1 MEKSYH
7 LHCTGNCD
15 NQVIWGDGS
24 NFSTSGDYEVMSLSR
39 GTRCVDIQNYA
50 RAPYLNDLRGSAC
63 SLLRTKTI
71 CQIPC
76 EKGNFC
82 IHGTYLNDAVSSSPY
97 TVPSECPEDFPFA
110 TNNGGAC
117 CKFYKRAVNTSNPI
131 CNGASLEFED
141 PLECCSDHQPCND
154 SDLGCKDHYRK
165 NGND

>member
-63 SLLRTKTI
+63 NLLRTKTI

-110 TNNGGAC
+110 TGPASSLRILSSAAQIISLAMTPTWGVRTTTGKMVMIDSA
-117 CKFYKRAVNTSNPI
+117 KR
-131 CNGASLEFED
+131 
-141 PLECCSDHQPCND
+141 
-154 SDLGCKDHYRK
+154 KRK
-165 NGND
+165 